1 MYLEGNGV
9 AQDDK
14 KAAEWFE
21 QAARKG
27 NAEAQGMLGT
37 MYLEGK
43 GVTQDYAQAY
53 IWSAVAF
60 ANGNSDAQNGL
71 DIAQKNLNPT
81 DLKEADDKARRY
93 FEQHRNQS
101 AL

>member
-1 MYLEGNGV
+1 MVDYLESNGV
-9 AQDDK
+9 ARDDK
-14 KAAEWFE
+14 KKPLEWFE
-21 QAARKG
+21 QAARKKE

-60 ANGNSDAQNGL
+60 ANGNLMHKMDWIS
-71 DIAQKNLNPT
+71 
-81 DLKEADDKARRY
+81 RR
-93 FEQHRNQS
+93 RT
-101 AL
+101 